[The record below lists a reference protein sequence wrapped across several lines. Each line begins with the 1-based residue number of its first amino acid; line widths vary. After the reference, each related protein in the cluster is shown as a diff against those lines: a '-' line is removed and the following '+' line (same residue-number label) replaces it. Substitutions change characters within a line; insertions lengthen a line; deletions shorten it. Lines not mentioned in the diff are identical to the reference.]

1 MLKINERRKEK
12 IMSGFNTPSEVA
24 AALVSVGKKKVTMPL
39 LAASLLGILAGVYI
53 GFGAQIATTVST
65 GTSKYLGFG
74 VSKFLAGSV
83 FSVGLMLVVIAG
95 AELFTGNNLIV
106 KAVLKGEVTWA
117 QLIKSWVIIYVANFV
132 GSMLVVFIVYLG
144 GLYASSGYQLGA
156 TALKIANAKVNLSF
170 SAAFF
175 RGILCNWLVCL
186 AVWLCVAAKDV
197 TGKIWSCFFP
207 IMTFVACGYE
217 HSIANMFFIPMGVLL
232 KNQPQVVE
240 AAGLTA
246 SGLSK
251 LTWAGAFTNNI
262 LAVTAGNI
270 VGGALFVGTV
280 YYFVYGRD

>member
-1 MLKINERRKEK
+1 
-12 IMSGFNTPSEVA
+12 MSGFNTPKEVA
-24 AALVSVGKKKVTMPL
+24 EAMVSIGKKKVSMPF
-39 LAASLLGILAGVYI
+39 LAASVLGILAGVYI

-65 GTSKYLGFG
+65 TTSKFLGFG
-74 VSKFLAGSV
+74 ISKFLAGSV

-117 QLIKSWVIIYVANFV
+117 QLVKSWVIIYIANFI
-132 GSMLVVFIVYLG
+132 GSLIVVFIVYLG
-144 GLYASSGYQLGA
+144 GLYASAGNELGA

-170 SAAFF
+170 AAAFF

-186 AVWLCVAAKDV
+186 AVWLCIAAKDV

-232 KNQPQVVE
+232 KNQPQVLE
-240 AAGLTA
+240 TAGLT
-246 SGLSK
+246 LSQLGN
-251 LTWAGAFTNNI
+251 LTWVGAFTNNI
-262 LAVTAGNI
+262 LAVSLGNI
-270 VGGALFVGTV
+270 IGGAVFVGTA
-280 YYFVYGRD
+280 YFFVYLRD